1 MNLSVGLTTSFSI
14 EKIKWITERAD
25 TLEFYGVWVGEDIG
39 KPQEIFTATSLV
51 MLGTRKAKVG
61 IGVTSPVIRNITT
74 VARAAVAL
82 NEISPGRFRLGLGV
96 GGIQDLSSMGIQVQ
110 KPIELMRRAVGFLRT
125 IWTSKNLPFNDE
137 AIHIR
142 DYRPHYKSSR
152 EIPVFMGVRGPKLL
166 ALAAEIA
173 DGVILSGP
181 KRYIEEAIKLI
192 LERRATLQLPRS
204 RFCFVVWNPTIL
216 LLDRNDLELAKKV
229 VAVVAGDTPDAVLK
243 IAGIE
248 KSNIE
253 TVRNDVA
260 KHGVEKASES
270 ISDRLLDQFCI
281 SGEANQICDIFRGY
295 SKLGVDEVVFGPLFG
310 RDSRN
315 AIHKMAQAWRNTK

>member
-25 TLEFYGVWVGEDIG
+25 TLGFYGVWVGEDIG

-51 MLGTRKAKVG
+51 LLGTRKAKVG

-82 NEISPGRFRLGLGV
+82 DEISPERFRLGLGV
-96 GGIQDLSSMGIQVQ
+96 GGIQDLASIGIQIR
-110 KPIELMRRAVGFLRT
+110 KPTELMRRAVGLLRT
-125 IWTSKNLPFNDE
+125 IWTNRKLPVNDE
-137 AIHIR
+137 AINIR

-166 ALAAEIA
+166 TLAAEIA

-192 LERRATLQLPRS
+192 LERREALQLPRS

-216 LLDRNDLELAKKV
+216 LLDRSDLELAKKV

-248 KSNIE
+248 KSDIE

-260 KHGVEKASES
+260 EHGVEKASEN
-270 ISDRLLDQFCI
+270 IPDRLLDQFCI
-281 SGEANQICDIFRGY
+281 SGEANQICNIFRGY
-295 SKLGVDEVVFGPLFG
+295 SKLGVDEAVFGPPFG

-315 AIHKMAQAWRNTK
+315 AIQKMAQAWRST

>member
-25 TLEFYGVWVGEDIG
+25 TLGFYGVWVGEDIG

-51 MLGTRKAKVG
+51 LLGTRKAKVG

-82 NEISPGRFRLGLGV
+82 DEISPERFRLGLGV
-96 GGIQDLSSMGIQVQ
+96 GGIQDLASIGIQIR
-110 KPIELMRRAVGFLRT
+110 KPTELMRRAVGLLRT
-125 IWTSKNLPFNDE
+125 IWTNRKLPVNDE
-137 AIHIR
+137 AINIR

-166 ALAAEIA
+166 TLAAEIA

-192 LERRATLQLPRS
+192 LERREALQLPRS

-216 LLDRNDLELAKKV
+216 LLDRSDLELAKKV

-248 KSNIE
+248 KSDIE

-260 KHGVEKASES
+260 EHGVEKASEN
-270 ISDRLLDQFCI
+270 IPDRLLDQFCI
-281 SGEANQICDIFRGY
+281 SGEANQICDIFHGY
-295 SKLGVDEVVFGPLFG
+295 SKLGVDEAVFGPPFG
-310 RDSRN
+310 RDAKN
-315 AIHKMAQAWRNTK
+315 AIQKMAQAWRIT